1 MTTFVVRVVEEI
13 EYAVAAS
20 SMDILEADGEDENGE
35 NIEKIDDEEEADSGL
50 IEGSGVVWTR
60 TLR

>member
-1 MTTFVVRVVEEI
+1 
-13 EYAVAAS
+13 
-20 SMDILEADGEDENGE
+20 MDVLEADGEDENGE
-35 NIEKIDDEEEADSGL
+35 NIENIDDEGVTDRGL